1 MWLFTPTE
9 VFSVGFFILRAFFIG
24 KVPTYTHVM
33 NFKSLRLA
41 TALFTMAAGL
51 TACSHHILD
60 YRNAQIVDGKIY
72 AVDANE
78 PFTGKA
84 THVPYGVVFN
94 SQGGMDRMLS
104 MLETGRGLG
113 LAMTLCEV
121 TLKDGALNG
130 DASCTTAESNT
141 VRLSASFDD
150 GALSGEMKI
159 YSTDGKIIIVSASFK
174 HGQPDGQ
181 EEQIL
186 PATGKTI
193 RSVRWDVGKL
203 NGESKVWDPQTGELT
218 TDANYSEGVLN
229 GDYYNRTGRPGQ
241 EPFITKG
248 TYENGKF
255 TGTKT
260 SPYPDDGYAYN
271 IRTEVKYADDVVQ
284 NQDDIDRMNQ
294 FGHQV
299 SDCVHQSA
307 YPIAQA
313 KGRTYLLEDEQK
325 QLVAQCKTRASGVSN
340 ASDNDE
346 SIAAA
351 ASGEDKAASAYLDSH
366 HDDQAN
372 SSVNTMPASS
382 ATSTPAPSSSPT
394 STINGYQPAQSK
406 AEKRCGWIE
415 NDLAGRDL
423 TLRDREGTWAIST
436 AAGVATGFEQMP
448 ATSKGDTCGCLS
460 VATDRASK
468 KITQV
473 FGGKVIAN
481 SICHADKSLN

>member
-1 MWLFTPTE
+1 M
-9 VFSVGFFILRAFFIG
+9 VGFFILRALLIG
-24 KVPTYTHVM
+24 KAPTYTHVM
-33 NFKSLRLA
+33 NIKSLRLT
-41 TALFTMAAGL
+41 TALLTIVASL
-51 TACSHHILD
+51 TACGNHILD

-104 MLETGRGLG
+104 TLETGRGLG
-113 LAMTLCEV
+113 LALTLCEV

-130 DASCTTAESNT
+130 DASCTTDESDT
-141 VRLSASFDD
+141 VRLSTSFDD

-159 YSTDGKIIIVSASFK
+159 YSTDGKIVIVSAGFK

-193 RSVRWDVGKL
+193 RSVHWDAGKL
-203 NGESKVWDPQTGELT
+203 DGELKVWDPQTGELT
-218 TDANYSEGVLN
+218 TDANYSQGVLN

-260 SPYPDDGYAYN
+260 TPYPDDVYVYD

-299 SDCVHQSA
+299 SDCVHQST

-325 QLVAQCKTRASGVSN
+325 QLVAQCKARASGGNN
-340 ASDNDE
+340 ASDNDN
-346 SIAAA
+346 SISAA
-351 ASGEDKAASAYLDSH
+351 ASGEDKAASAYLNSR
-366 HDDQAN
+366 HDDRAN
-372 SSVNTMPASS
+372 SLVTTMPASS
-382 ATSTPAPSSSPT
+382 PASTPAPSSSPT
-394 STINGYQPAQSK
+394 TNGSQPAQSK

-415 NDLAGRDL
+415 NNLPGGDL

-481 SICHADKSLN
+481 SICEVGRNQWRPTR

>member
-1 MWLFTPTE
+1 M
-9 VFSVGFFILRAFFIG
+9 
-24 KVPTYTHVM
+24 PTYTHVM
-33 NFKSLRLA
+33 NFKPLCLT

-94 SQGGMDRMLS
+94 SQDGMDRMLS
-104 MLETGRGLG
+104 TLETGRGLG
-113 LAMTLCEV
+113 LALTLCEV
-121 TLKDGALNG
+121 TLKDGTLSG
-130 DASCTTAESNT
+130 DASCTTAESDT
-141 VRLSASFDD
+141 VRLSTSFDD

-159 YSTDGKIIIVSASFK
+159 YSTDGKIVIVSAGFK

-186 PATGKTI
+186 SATGKTI
-193 RSVRWDVGKL
+193 RSVHWDAGKL
-203 NGESKVWDPQTGELT
+203 DGESKVWDPQTGELT
-218 TDANYSEGVLN
+218 IDANYSEGVLN

-260 SPYPDDGYAYN
+260 TPYPDDVYAYD

-284 NQDDIDRMNQ
+284 NQDDIDHMNQ

-313 KGRTYLLEDEQK
+313 KGRTYLLQDEQQ
-325 QLVAQCKTRASGVSN
+325 QLVTQCKTRASGVSN
-340 ASDNDE
+340 ANDNDE
-346 SIAAA
+346 SIAPA
-351 ASGEDKAASAYLDSH
+351 ASGEDKAASAYLNSR
-366 HDDQAN
+366 HDGQAN
-372 SSVNTMPASS
+372 SSVNTMAASSPAS
-382 ATSTPAPSSSPT
+382 TPTPLSSPHPT
-394 STINGYQPAQSK
+394 TNGYQPTQSK
-406 AEKRCGWIE
+406 TEKRCGWIE
-415 NDLAGRDL
+415 NDLPGGDL
-423 TLRDREGTWAIST
+423 TLRDRDGTWAIST

-448 ATSKGDTCGCLS
+448 AISKGDTCGCLS

>member
-9 VFSVGFFILRAFFIG
+9 VSSVGFFIPRAFLIG
-24 KVPTYTHVM
+24 KAPTYIHVM

-113 LAMTLCEV
+113 LALTLCEV
-121 TLKDGALNG
+121 TLKDGSLSG
-130 DASCTTAESNT
+130 DASCTTAESDT
-141 VRLSASFDD
+141 VRLSTSFDD

-159 YSTDGKIIIVSASFK
+159 YSTDGKIVIVSAGFK
-174 HGQPDGQ
+174 HGQPNGQ

-193 RSVRWDVGKL
+193 RFVHWDAGKL
-203 NGESKVWDPQTGELT
+203 DGESKVWDPQTGELT
-218 TDANYSEGVLN
+218 TDANYSEGILN
-229 GDYYNRTGRPGQ
+229 GNYYNRTGRPEQ

-248 TYENGKF
+248 TYENGKL

-260 SPYPDDGYAYN
+260 TPYPDDVYAYD

-313 KGRTYLLEDEQK
+313 KGRTYLLQDEQQ

-351 ASGEDKAASAYLDSH
+351 ASGEDKAASAYLDSR
-366 HDDQAN
+366 HDGQAN
-372 SSVNTMPASS
+372 SSVNTMAASSPAS
-382 ATSTPAPSSSPT
+382 TPTPLSSPT
-394 STINGYQPAQSK
+394 PTTNGYQPTQSK

-415 NDLAGRDL
+415 NDLPGGDL
-423 TLRDREGTWAIST
+423 TLRDRDGVWGIST
-436 AAGVATGFEQMP
+436 AAGVATGLEQMP